1 MRLRIRSLCFVSI
14 AGRDTIATRLAVT
27 SSTGVEMK
35 RRRLQSI
42 VSILLLLTSAGL
54 LALGAFLYF
63 DDEKQPEEPARPTAV
78 PGHYQLIDVIDAI
91 DDAGV
96 TTEIG
101 DAQTNVRSRMLG
113 TAGQMLKAGDG
124 AIYVFVYP
132 DIATQEEAT
141 LDVLPEDV
149 DLIGLGGDPIQ
160 FEDAI
165 LSANSNVAVMI
176 IGLDD
181 KDATRVDKAIQDL
194 P

>member
-1 MRLRIRSLCFVSI
+1 
-14 AGRDTIATRLAVT
+14 
-27 SSTGVEMK
+27 MK